1 MRFIDANVFLYAVI
15 KPKGE
20 VPSSVLERKKK
31 AREILTRIENG
42 EEVATTVVHLSE
54 VANILEAKLNLT
66 IALEFIED
74 LLTAEN
80 VIVLPVAT
88 EDYLKAILIARDKG
102 VSVNDALAYLK
113 MRELDINEIYTFD
126 RHFLNLDVKIVEE

>member
-31 AREILTRIENG
+31 AKEILKRIENG
-42 EEVATTVVHLSE
+42 EEVATTVFHLSE

-66 IALEFIED
+66 VALEFIED

-80 VIVLPVAT
+80 VLVLPVAA
-88 EDYLKAILIARDKG
+88 EDYLKAVFVARDKG
-102 VSVNDALAYLK
+102 VSVKDALAYLK
-113 MRELDINEIYTFD
+113 MKELGIDEIYTFD
-126 RHFLNLDVKIVEE
+126 RHFLNLNVKIVEE